1 MADRTGKA
9 CRSIAIVMLMAWPS
23 RNIYRATKAKVVS
36 GRAVPGNLTD
46 RQQIVLLVVRQGGIF
61 TDQPE
66 IAIGMG
72 TDVNMDLGIELGFGI
87 DMELDLEFGIDFN

>member
-9 CRSIAIVMLMAWPS
+9 CRSMAIVMLMAWPS

-46 RQQIVLLVVRQGGIF
+46 RQQIVLLENPA
-61 TDQPE
+61 D
-66 IAIGMG
+66 IGA
-72 TDVNMDLGIELGFGI
+72 
-87 DMELDLEFGIDFN
+87 LERIRRISKT

>member
-46 RQQIVLLVVRQGGIF
+46 GQQIVLLENPA
-61 TDQPE
+61 D
-66 IAIGMG
+66 IGA
-72 TDVNMDLGIELGFGI
+72 
-87 DMELDLEFGIDFN
+87 LERIRRISKT